1 MSSNPAG
8 EENWL
13 DKYLRMFDNVRVH
26 SKVDRRTDL
35 MAITARQRRVFDY
48 LANYFETNQEPPTMA
63 EIGRQFGMTSLAS
76 VHNVL
81 SILEREGLIRRIP
94 NVSRGIE
101 LVKDESDQET
111 FEIPLLGIVAAGV
124 PIEAVL
130 NYETVFIP
138 RDMMRKGRMFA
149 LRVRGDSMI
158 DEQIREGDLII
169 LQSQQT
175 AENGQTVVALID
187 GSDATVKR
195 FYGGRNHVRLEA
207 ANPRYKP
214 IIVRPTERLQIQG
227 VVVGV
232 IRKYSA

>member
-1 MSSNPAG
+1 MP
-8 EENWL
+8 
-13 DKYLRMFDNVRVH
+13 
-26 SKVDRRTDL
+26 
-35 MAITARQRRVFDY
+35 ITARQRRVLDY
-48 LANYFETNQEPPTMA
+48 IKNYFDIHQEAPTIA
-63 EIGRQFGMTSLAS
+63 EIGQEFGMSSSAS
-76 VHNVL
+76 VHHII

-101 LVKDESDQET
+101 LVKDEPAEDIY
-111 FEIPLLGIVAAGV
+111 EIPLLGIVAAGT

-130 NYETVFIP
+130 NYETVCIP
-138 RDMMRKGRMFA
+138 RDMLRQGRMFA

-158 DEQIREGDLII
+158 DEQIREDDFIV

-195 FYGGRNHVRLEA
+195 FYGGRNQVRLEA

-214 IIVRPTERLQIQG
+214 ILIRPPERVQIQG

-232 IRKYSA
+232 IRKYQH